1 MTKKNLLLRF
11 ILPLLLAMILGAVVL
26 NIYTHNTRPAEL
38 HLSGIELAPFSGE
51 KSVFLLP
58 ELIIMSQKEYNA
70 LIAEREASTEQ
81 DPMSGE
87 CQRWSAIMPPWLLCG
102 DPGYLQHTDQ
112 MKQFASPS
120 QLVVEGLL
128 QANTRQNAL
137 YIYHIKRDPDA
148 KGSLLSRLDIYIHD
162 DGEQHY
168 YRYDEQGKLSNLP
181 LSDLPQPVAYI
192 EDEVNAGLQPTL
204 RFSFT
209 NSGARE
215 ATLNTVR
222 SERVFVVT
230 SPAQTGYPGEHVP
243 PRLTVPAQ
251 GMSLGPENDETV
263 ILAEP
268 VVLQHQQDKALEIP
282 LNILDLGQGDS
293 PGYVLVR
300 FYLDYFDGAENQ
312 SMLLGNFLFS
322 DYLLLAEEE

>member
-26 NIYTHNTRPAEL
+26 NLYTYNTRPAEL
-38 HLSGIELAPFSGE
+38 HLSGIELAPFMEE

-70 LIAEREASTEQ
+70 LIAERELSTDQ
-81 DPMSGE
+81 DSMSGE

-120 QLVVEGLL
+120 RLVVEGLL
-128 QANTRQNAL
+128 QANARQNTL

-162 DGEQHY
+162 DGVPHY
-168 YRYDEQGKLSNLP
+168 YRYDELGKLSNLP

-209 NSGARE
+209 NNGARE
-215 ATLNTVR
+215 ASLNAVR

-230 SPAQTGYPGEHVP
+230 APAQTGYPGEKVP
-243 PRLTVPAQ
+243 PRLALPAQ
-251 GMSLGPENDETV
+251 GMSLGPESDETV
-263 ILAEP
+263 TLAEP
-268 VVLQHQQDKALEIP
+268 VVLQSKQDKALEIP

>member
-11 ILPLLLAMILGAVVL
+11 ILPLLLAMILGAIVL
-26 NIYTHNTRPAEL
+26 NIYTYHTRPAEL
-38 HLSGIELAPFSGE
+38 HLSGIALAPFSEE
-51 KSVFLLP
+51 KSAFLLP
-58 ELIIMSQKEYNA
+58 ELLIMSQKEYQA
-70 LIAEREASTEQ
+70 LIAERETTGEQ
-81 DPMSGE
+81 ERLSGE
-87 CQRWSAIMPPWLLCG
+87 CQRWSAILPPWLLCG

-128 QANTRQNAL
+128 AGNARQNTL

-148 KGSLLSRLDIYIHD
+148 TGSLLSRLDVYIHD
-162 DGEQHY
+162 DGVPHY
-168 YRYDEQGKLSNLP
+168 YRYDELGKLSNLP

-215 ATLNTVR
+215 ASLKAVR

-230 SPAQTGYPGEHVP
+230 APAQTGYPGEKVP
-243 PRLTVPAQ
+243 PRVTVPAQ
-251 GMSLGPENDETV
+251 GMSLGPERDETV
-263 ILAEP
+263 SLTEP
-268 VVLQHQQDKALEIP
+268 VVLQSGQDKALEVP

-293 PGYVLVR
+293 PGYLLVR
-300 FYLDYFDGAENQ
+300 FYLDYSDGAENQ

-322 DYLLLAEEE
+322 DYLRLAEEE